1 MKIERHFGPPIL
13 QTQAPIELVNR
24 LNSWVD
30 DMQPAEHEIASS
42 KGDNP
47 IPDLLNRGFETLF
60 LTYEKCDEIGFT
72 EFVLSLAKEF
82 NATAVL
88 PSASFGGVPYEQH
101 ADVWVNRYYEGHQTP
116 PHRHSYDLSGIIMLK
131 IPDKSPKLEF
141 MYGPEIYQPEQIVGK
156 TLLFP
161 SHTDHQVH
169 TQCTK
174 EERRTLSFNLQCK
187 W

>member
-13 QTQAPIELVNR
+13 ETQAPQQLVNS

-30 DMQPAEHEIASS
+30 DMQPAEYEVASS
-42 KGDNP
+42 EGDNP

-82 NATAVL
+82 DATAVL
-88 PSASFGGVPYEQH
+88 PSASFGGVPYEPF
-101 ADVWVNRYYEGHQTP
+101 ADVWVNRYYQGHQTP
-116 PHRHSYDLSGIIMLK
+116 SHRHSHDLSGIIILK

-141 MYGPEIYQPEQIVGK
+141 MYGPEVYQPEQIVGK

-161 SHTDHQVH
+161 SCLDHQVH
-169 TQCTK
+169 IQYTN